1 MKVKVYYNLHKQC
14 FSVVSLEKE
23 RYGKVI
29 DHVKR
34 ISLCD
39 ATFKVSDKGRQ
50 RVLREQQKNVHAYI
64 VGSSF
69 WPWVSSRILKGKIH
83 KATYNPYKYSSFV
96 NTTTLNPVHKADQ
109 VYLNE
114 RNIYYVK

>member
-1 MKVKVYYNLHKQC
+1 MKVKVYYNIRKQC

-34 ISLCD
+34 ISLWG

-64 VGSSF
+64 VGS
-69 WPWVSSRILKGKIH
+69 WVSPRILKGKIH

-96 NTTTLNPVHKADQ
+96 NTTTLTPVHKADQ

-114 RNIYYVK
+114 RNIHYVK

>member
-23 RYGKVI
+23 RYVKVI
-29 DHVKR
+29 AHVKR
-34 ISLCD
+34 ISLWG
-39 ATFKVSDKGRQ
+39 AKFKVSDKGRQ
-50 RVLREQQKNVHAYI
+50 RVLREQRKNVHAHV
-64 VGSSF
+64 VGS
-69 WPWVSSRILKGKIH
+69 WVTDWIPRGEVH

-96 NTTTLNPVHKADQ
+96 NTTTLNPVHKAKQ